1 MTRDTVRR
9 SIWRPFHALAFLA
22 LLVGY
27 AAQAEDPYT
36 DMDRDDALKC
46 RMLLWVTQAGVV
58 QAAQVVRSAGTSMLD
73 EMCLNDVIGRPLKLT
88 SQDGASAEGWV
99 TFTLGL
105 MMKLPHKEAQAAQVR
120 PERPIPA
127 LARDRP
133 LELNRFVDG
142 AVDARRPP
150 TVCALHVLVSAE
162 GSVDR
167 LSVTRSTG
175 SPTLD
180 AACLAVIRM
189 FE

>member
-73 EMCLNDVIGRPLKLT
+73 ET